1 MTVYIALLRGINV
14 GGNKLIKM
22 ADLKALYQASGLRNV
37 QTLLQSGN
45 VVFAAD
51 GADSEALARQ
61 LEAALQASHGFH
73 SELFL
78 RTVDEWRAIVAG
90 APYTPEQLAEPSKL
104 LVLILAAAPS
114 ETAFADLLAAHQ
126 GSEVVM
132 LGERALYVYYPD
144 GMGRSKFDH
153 PLIERKLKLSATG
166 RNWNTV
172 TKLLALAQNQE
183 TP

>member
-1 MTVYIALLRGINV
+1 MTVFIALLRGINV
-14 GGNKLIKM
+14 GGNKKIKT
-22 ADLKALYQASGLRNV
+22 ADLKTVYETQGLRNV

-45 VVFAAD
+45 VVFEAD
-51 GADSEALARQ
+51 AADSETLARQ
-61 LEAALQASHGFH
+61 LEAVLQASHGFH

-78 RTVDEWRAIVAG
+78 RTVHEWRAIVDG

-104 LVLILAAAPS
+104 LVLILSAAPTD
-114 ETAFADLLAAHQ
+114 TAFAELLAAHH
-126 GSEVVM
+126 GTEVVM
-132 LGERALYVYYPD
+132 LSERALYVYYPD

-153 PLIERKLKLSATG
+153 PLIERKLKISATG

-172 TKLLALAQNQE
+172 TKLLALAQSQE